1 MARTLILLFARALPA
16 QTASGKDA
24 NGAGQAAPA
33 PPPQSGGIEVLSDTN
48 GVDLGPYR
56 KDLKHDVKEHWY
68 KLANAI
74 APQSERLKKGTV
86 AIEFTV
92 GRDGAV
98 LGMGSWRQQVKLSS
112 IAPPGENH
120 RVQSLSTAARGVQRR
135 DTPASLYLLVQPG
148 RRWARPGRHLGQHFT
163 FRRRAGGGWR
173 NEGLY
178 RNGYR
183 CGKSGSGLERC
194 WRGLFRRCLRES
206 DGGSY
211 HAPSVLP
218 NPPVVSLMASSQVD
232 DNAYTS
238 VTIHIVK
245 KQGD

>member
-24 NGAGQAAPA
+24 NGAGQAAFA

-98 LGMGSWRQQVKLSS
+98 LGMRIVATAGEVVLDRAAWGESQGPIPFDRCPRSTTERHSCFALPSCTTRAEVGQARQASRSAFHL
-112 IAPPGENH
+112 
-120 RVQSLSTAARGVQRR
+120 
-135 DTPASLYLLVQPG
+135 PAT
-148 RRWARPGRHLGQHFT
+148 RRWRLEKRRPLPQRLPVRKIGEWTGALLARAVPALL
-163 FRRRAGGGWR
+163 AG
-173 NEGLY
+173 
-178 RNGYR
+178 
-183 CGKSGSGLERC
+183 K
-194 WRGLFRRCLRES
+194 
-206 DGGSY
+206 
-211 HAPSVLP
+211 
-218 NPPVVSLMASSQVD
+218 
-232 DNAYTS
+232 
-238 VTIHIVK
+238 
-245 KQGD
+245 